1 MDDGMAKQSHAEP
14 VNPAGVA
21 DKLLIKCKIWFIQ
34 LAFIQKFIE
43 SIDFSLPL
51 QAWNNSKQVIYS
63 ILLSSMFINI
73 LSLAF
78 PMALLQVYDRII
90 PNVAYQT
97 LVMLL
102 IGVGIALLF
111 EFILKMARSYVSGWA
126 DARFEHITGCN
137 MLDKLLKSPLLQYEK
152 EGSGVYLKKLSAL
165 NQLREFYSGQVVT
178 AIADL
183 PYIFLLVFLIYYIGS
198 WVVLVPIT
206 TLIILLITT
215 VYHASGLEFLLN
227 SRMAHDDRRMNFI
240 IESIGH
246 IHTIKSV
253 AMEAQMLRRYERL
266 QKVSSV
272 YDYEVSLNG
281 AGTMVLGLSL
291 AQITI
296 ILVAVCGSILVIHG
310 KLTMGGLAAC
320 TLLSGRC
327 LQPINMLVGVW
338 TRLQSVKIATDD
350 IKSLLALKPERA
362 ELPKIPV
369 VKGKLE
375 LKNMCFQYNKDTIL
389 FNDANLVVEANEAIG
404 ITGDGQCGKST
415 LAWLITNVIAPTSG
429 KVIFDKYDTAK
440 FDIESVRR
448 KVAYLPQ
455 KRVLFNGTIMENLTM
470 FQVDEFYQKAK
481 TIAKLLGLAEVIEK
495 LPEGYETMV
504 ANSTTEALPQ
514 GITQRIVLARPLL
527 YNAPIVIFDE
537 ANLGID
543 MHGDDAIRKLLERIK
558 GRCTLILISHR
569 PSILKLADKQYS
581 IKDKKLRLIS

>member
-1 MDDGMAKQSHAEP
+1 MVKQPDTEHPGNS
-14 VNPAGVA
+14 GVL
-21 DKLLIKCKIWFIQ
+21 DNILIKCKTLFIQ
-34 LAFIQKFIE
+34 LAFIRKFTD

-51 QAWNNSKQVIYS
+51 QAWNNSKQIIYG
-63 ILLSSMFINI
+63 ILLSSMLINI

-97 LVMLL
+97 LIMLL

-111 EFILKMARSYVSGWA
+111 EFILKIARSYISGWA

-152 EGSGVYLKKLSAL
+152 EGSGVYLKKLNAL
-165 NQLREFYSGQVVT
+165 NKLREFYSGQVIM

-183 PYIFLLVFLIYYIGS
+183 PYIFVLVFLIYYIGT

-215 VYHASGLEFLLN
+215 VYHATGLEFLLN
-227 SRMAHDDRRMNFI
+227 SRMAHDDRRMNFV
-240 IESIGH
+240 IETIGS

-281 AGTMVLGLSL
+281 AGTSILGLSL

-296 ILVAVCGSILVIHG
+296 ILVAVFGSILVIHG

-338 TRLQSVKIATDD
+338 TRLQSVKIATSD
-350 IKSLLALKPERA
+350 IKSLLTLKPERA

-369 VKGKLE
+369 VKGRLE
-375 LKNMCFQYNKDTIL
+375 LKDLSFQYNNDKVL
-389 FNDANLVVEANEAIG
+389 FEHMNLTVEANEAIG
-404 ITGDGQCGKST
+404 ISGEGQCGKST
-415 LAWLITNVIAPTSG
+415 LAWLIANVIPPTSG
-429 KVIFDKYDTAK
+429 KIIFDKYDTAK

-481 TIAKLLGLAEVIEK
+481 TIAELLGLAEVIEK
-495 LPEGYETMV
+495 LPQGYETLV
-504 ANSTTEALPQ
+504 ATSTMEALPQ
-514 GITQRIVLARPLL
+514 GITQRIALARPLL
-527 YNAPIVIFDE
+527 YDAPIVIFDE

-543 MHGDDAIRKLLERIK
+543 MHGDNAIRKLLERIK

-569 PSILKLADKQYS
+569 PSILKLVDKQYQ
-581 IKDKKLRLIS
+581 IEDKKIRLLS